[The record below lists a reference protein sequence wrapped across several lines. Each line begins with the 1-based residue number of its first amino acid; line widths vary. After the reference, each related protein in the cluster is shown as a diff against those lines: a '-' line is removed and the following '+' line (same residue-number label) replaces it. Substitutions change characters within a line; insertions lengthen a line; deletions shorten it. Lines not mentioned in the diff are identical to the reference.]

1 MEPGSRPTVQVSFRL
16 GSQERS
22 ASSQTDPKVG
32 GPRGFTIIEL
42 VATMGIMS
50 VLAAVALP
58 KINLH
63 QFRIDA
69 GVRAVQVSLLQAE
82 RFAVQRQ
89 HDMIVSFDI
98 PGNRVLLIDDQN
110 NNATADPTEKVLVR
124 PLEDGV
130 RFLAPT
136 VAINGG
142 TVAAVAGARVR
153 TVGGYPSIT
162 FHSDGATSTDLQV
175 YITSTRPDATDF
187 KGLSVTQSTGHVDY
201 YGYTTGAWKRG
212 GA

>member
-1 MEPGSRPTVQVSFRL
+1 MAIQMSFHPGAN
-16 GSQERS
+16 GRS
-22 ASSQTDPKVG
+22 ASCNTDPKVG
-32 GPRGFTIIEL
+32 GPRGFTIMEL
-42 VATMGIMS
+42 VTTMGIMS
-50 VLAAVALP
+50 ILAAVALP
-58 KINLH
+58 RVNLH

-69 GVRAVQVSLLQAE
+69 GVRIVQSSLLQGE

-187 KGLSVTQSTGHVDY
+187 KGLNVTRSTGHVDF